1 MSYTEYLTPSERLDA
16 IRIGAAM
23 ELADNG
29 VSPEAFLGLFEKK
42 ANPLTATAVAKGA
55 INTAKATT
63 KLPAALFNA
72 AVVTGL
78 PIGLIMYAVHRSLRE
93 TNKKTRKMKQELQF
107 YQDAVQE
114 LKNNYSVAGKTEGL

>member
-16 IRIGAAM
+16 IRIGVAM

-29 VSPEAFLGLFEKK
+29 VSPEAFMGMFEKSAAGDKMGPAGKTVDMISK
-42 ANPLTATAVAKGA
+42 APSTLLNTAV
-55 INTAKATT
+55 IS
-63 KLPAALFNA
+63 
-72 AVVTGL
+72 GL
-78 PIGLIMYAVHRSLRE
+78 PIGLLLYAVHRSLRD
-93 TNKKTRKMKQELQF
+93 TNRKTRKMKRELQF

>member
-29 VSPEAFLGLFEKK
+29 VSPEAFMGMFEKK
-42 ANPLTATAVAKGA
+42 ADPVTAAVATKGVGKAVGMLAKTPSTLLNTAV
-55 INTAKATT
+55 IS
-63 KLPAALFNA
+63 
-72 AVVTGL
+72 GL
-78 PIGLIMYAVHRSLRE
+78 PLGLVMYAVHRALKDTS
-93 TNKKTRKMKQELQF
+93 KKTRKMKRELQF